1 MECKPVNKLD
11 TPREHQEIIRFI
23 AGKDKTGG
31 SCTSQALAYIGNV
44 AGYDVKD
51 YRGGASMEFF
61 ANSYNISDMLNI
73 KDVKRETLIGE
84 DEFAIANKLYKNMED
99 GKKYLFS
106 IGKHTAIIRKNG
118 RIKEY
123 LELQNPFG
131 NGYQKLDKRAYS

>member
-1 MECKPVNKLD
+1 MECKPVKKLD

-99 GKKYLFS
+99 GKKIF
-106 IGKHTAIIRKNG
+106 I
-118 RIKEY
+118 
-123 LELQNPFG
+123 
-131 NGYQKLDKRAYS
+131 